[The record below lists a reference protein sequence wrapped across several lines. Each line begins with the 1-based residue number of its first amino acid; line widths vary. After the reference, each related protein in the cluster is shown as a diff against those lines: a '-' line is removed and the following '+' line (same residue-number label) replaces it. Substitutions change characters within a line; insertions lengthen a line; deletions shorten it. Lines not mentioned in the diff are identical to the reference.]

1 MDIAGVS
8 VYMKQSQLAQQ
19 VSLAVTRKVMDVS
32 EQNSQLTIQMLEQ
45 SINPDLGKNIDI
57 RV

>member
-8 VYMKQSQLAQQ
+8 IYMKQSQLAQQ
-19 VSLAVTRKVMDVS
+19 VSVAVTRKVMDMS
-32 EQNSQLTIQMLEQ
+32 EQNSQQMIQMLEN
-45 SINPDLGKNIDI
+45 SFNPDLGNNIDI

>member
-19 VSLAVTRKVMDVS
+19 ASIAITRKIMDVS
-32 EQNSQLTIQMLEQ
+32 EQNSQQMIQMLEK
-45 SINPDLGKNIDI
+45 SFNPDLGNNIDI